1 MFSVKEFIVILF
13 FILKIVSFL
22 AGILFF
28 IGIIYY
34 LKKLN
39 LFLSWKEK
47 CLTFFNFR
55 PPPSSFNDKK
65 QWLEIRNLLEEPYQ
79 SSWKLAVMKAE
90 TLVEK
95 ILRTMGYPEEDFE
108 KQLKE
113 LKLRGYK
120 NLEVLQEIYK
130 IKKEIAEKENYFLSQ
145 KEAKNIVAILKKFRD
160 ELVNSL

>member
-1 MFSVKEFIVILF
+1 
-13 FILKIVSFL
+13 
-22 AGILFF
+22 
-28 IGIIYY
+28 
-34 LKKLN
+34 
-39 LFLSWKEK
+39 
-47 CLTFFNFR
+47 
-55 PPPSSFNDKK
+55 
-65 QWLEIRNLLEEPYQ
+65 
-79 SSWKLAVMKAE
+79 MKAE